1 MSAQVQS
8 GLSRQ
13 RPTPLLSMEGLKVGF
28 RAGHGLRE
36 VVHGVSLALREAE
49 FAALV
54 GESGSGKTLT
64 ARSISRLLPAGCVL
78 SQGRVLF
85 EGEDLV
91 TASEARMRALRGK
104 GFGMVFQDPLAGLNP
119 LHRVGRQI
127 HEALAAHDVCPE
139 KERENRVREL
149 LDLVALREHERVLRS
164 FPHELSGGQR
174 QRVLL
179 TMALAN
185 NPRLLVA
192 DEPTTALDAQVQLDI
207 LRLME
212 SLRERLGMAILLVT
226 HDLALVRRFADTV
239 HVMRK
244 GRVVERG
251 PTRAVF
257 ARQRHPYTRSLLE
270 IPAFDEKADIDKNEV
285 VLDVRDLNVVFRGKK
300 RLFGKKGQEF
310 TAVRDVSFTLCRNEC
325 LGLVGESGSGKTSL
339 GMAILRLVPSSGA
352 VSFLGNDMQALDAE
366 SLRALR
372 PRMQV
377 VFQDPFSSLN
387 PRMNLEELVCE
398 GVEAHAKGG
407 LSRGERRELATS
419 ALEDVDLDPRWVSR
433 YPRELSGGQRQ
444 RVAIAR
450 ALVMKPDLLVLD
462 EPTSSLDRNLQFQIL
477 ELLARV
483 QAERRMACLF
493 ITHDLRLVRGFCH
506 NVLVLKDG
514 VCVEKNTARAIFEHP
529 ASACAR
535 SLVEAFAAQPETT

>member
-1 MSAQVQS
+1 M
-8 GLSRQ
+8 
-13 RPTPLLSMEGLKVGF
+13 GF
-28 RAGHGLRE
+28 RTGHGLHE
-36 VVHGVSLALREAE
+36 VVHGVNLSLAEGE

-64 ARSISRLLPAGCVL
+64 ARSIPRLLPAGCVL
-78 SQGRVLF
+78 SGGKVLF
-85 EGEDLV
+85 AGEDLMTV
-91 TASEARMRALRGK
+91 SEARMRALRGE

-127 HEALAAHDVCPE
+127 HEALAAHAVCPE
-139 KERENRVREL
+139 REREERVREL
-149 LDLVALREHERVLRS
+149 LDLVALREHERILRS
-164 FPHELSGGQR
+164 YPHELSGGQR

-192 DEPTTALDAQVQLDI
+192 DEPTTALDAQVQLEI

-212 SLRERLGMAILLVT
+212 NLRERLGMAILLVT
-226 HDLALVRRFADTV
+226 HDLAQVRRFADTV

-244 GRVVERG
+244 GRIVEHG
-251 PTRAVF
+251 STREVF
-257 ARQRHPYTRSLLE
+257 ANQRHPYTRSLLE
-270 IPAFDEKADIDKNEV
+270 IPTFAEKAAIDGNDV
-285 VLDVRDLNVVFRGKK
+285 VLDVKNLSVVFQGKK
-300 RLFGKKGQEF
+300 GLFGKKAREF
-310 TAVRDVSFTLCRNEC
+310 RAVSDVSFSLCRNEC

-339 GMAILRLVPSSGA
+339 GMAVLRLVPSRG
-352 VSFLGNDMQALDAE
+352 VVNFLGKDMQELSPK

-398 GVEAHAKGG
+398 GVEAHAEKG
-407 LSRGERRELATS
+407 LSSAERRDLATS
-419 ALEDVDLDPRWVSR
+419 ALEDVEMDPRWIAR

-477 ELLARV
+477 ELLSRV

-493 ITHDLRLVRGFCH
+493 ITHDLRLVRSFCH
-506 NVLVLKDG
+506 NVMVLKDG
-514 VCVEKNTARAIFEHP
+514 VCVEKNTARAIFENP

-535 SLVEAFAAQPETT
+535 SLVEAFAADREAR